1 MYLQK
6 KLTLDC
12 MYGLLLHG
20 LHVKVNFCNLIVF
33 GGYVKVLFS
42 AYFTEV
48 DRNILNSCL
57 AITNGALQGPNHL
70 LLLKARDTFPCR
82 NYSIDVIAKM
92 RRE

>member
-33 GGYVKVLFS
+33 GGFVKVLFS

-70 LLLKARDTFPCR
+70 LLLKARDTFP
-82 NYSIDVIAKM
+82 
-92 RRE
+92 